1 VGEDGV
7 EISIHAGQLGD
18 DFLHRRL
25 HRLGGESAVLLRS
38 GAISA
43 GAGSNPA
50 SFHVWSGRRVKANKA
65 QPTYVE
71 RKENPVR
78 RCKSRCSWI

>member
-43 GAGSNPA
+43 GGGFEIRQFSRL
-50 SFHVWSGRRVKANKA
+50 VWQKG
-65 QPTYVE
+65 
-71 RKENPVR
+71 
-78 RCKSRCSWI
+78 